1 MRRSHEK
8 PPSIGSKSKNP
19 LSGSGLSWLAR
30 GLSLVMKRAFGPV
43 STISLLAMAT
53 LCLAT
58 SLPALAALEPVARPR
73 PIESPAPIGSRP
85 VNIAGPK
92 TLRVVVAP
100 DGTTRLEGLGT
111 PGSRVTVEAG
121 GAVFGP
127 VSVRPQGI
135 WGMEITRVLGPGQQS
150 ISASAS
156 GAGAG
161 EPVKGQEIRFKVP
174 KTFADGP
181 VVAYGGRQT
190 EVDESLSPKRVA
202 GVERSE
208 PIKPSQDL
216 SAAASRIAGQHA
228 TDSALGQSPVTI
240 TGSIAARAVQAA
252 GRSNDQAP
260 PRAETSSVVGWF
272 KRTVAAFQSA
282 IVSRLPSASLRESAR
297 ASAGTVVAQAAPNPD
312 PVVPPVRREQPATP
326 PAQVQQQKS
335 ADKKPEPQQQ
345 AQAKPSAPPDHPD
358 GVMGSVQDWLARAN
372 REYQGVII
380 KQLSLPPSGNTGPDP
395 ITKKLEEEQKAD
407 DTKKAAEA
415 KRLEDQRK
423 AAANAKLKA
432 EEDRRTAEA
441 AAAKAEEA
449 KKLEAAKAEEA
460 KKIEAAKKAEA
471 AKPTQVEDAKKAE
484 EARKSEEAKKTEAS
498 KKAEEVRRAEE
509 AKKAEGNKQA
519 EEAKKAEDVKKAE
532 AARKTDEARKA
543 EAARKTEDLKKTEAA
558 KAQEK
563 AQEETKRLEAAKAA
577 ESQKLKEAEQRRID
591 DERRKAEEARRQT
604 DAKAQQEAKAL
615 EDKRRSDEL
624 EKSKNRAR
632 TVIIT
637 PEPITPRNNEA
648 LARDASG
655 PEKSAKRPP
664 DTRIAEGSAETG
676 PVETE
681 PASENKARNSTAE
694 TEKQHSSWRS
704 RHHSRAHKCRAAGR
718 LVRPPAH
725 YVVARGDS
733 LWRISARH
741 YHAGRHYMLIYR
753 ANRNRISD
761 PDLIYPCQRVLVPRR
776 RHR

>member
-1 MRRSHEK
+1 
-8 PPSIGSKSKNP
+8 
-19 LSGSGLSWLAR
+19 
-30 GLSLVMKRAFGPV
+30 MKRAFGPV
-43 STISLLAMAT
+43 PTSHLMAMAT
-53 LCLAT
+53 LCIAT
-58 SLPALAALEPVARPR
+58 SLPAMAALEPVARPR
-73 PIESPAPIGSRP
+73 PIEMPAPIGSRP

-92 TLRVVVAP
+92 ILRVVVAP

-111 PGSRVTVEAG
+111 PGSRITVEAG

-161 EPVKGQEIRFKVP
+161 EPVKGQEIRIKVP
-174 KTFADGP
+174 KTFTDGP
-181 VVAYGGRQT
+181 VVAFGGRQT
-190 EVDESLSPKRVA
+190 DPGDSLSPARVA
-202 GVERSE
+202 GVDHSE
-208 PIKPSQDL
+208 TLKNSQDF
-216 SAAASRIAGQHA
+216 SATAPRISGQQA
-228 TDSALGQSPVTI
+228 TDSASGQSSATI
-240 TGSIAARAVQAA
+240 TGSIAARPVPVAEQ
-252 GRSNDQAP
+252 SNDQVQP
-260 PRAETSSVVGWF
+260 KAETSSVVGWF
-272 KRTVAAFQSA
+272 KRTVAAFQSE
-282 IVSRLPSASLRESAR
+282 IVSRLPSASLRERGR
-297 ASAGTVVAQAAPNPD
+297 ASAGTVVAQATPNPD

-326 PAQVQQQKS
+326 PAQAQQQKPV
-335 ADKKPEPQQQ
+335 DKKAEPQQQ
-345 AQAKPSAPPDHPD
+345 AQAKPSAPPTHPG

-395 ITKKLEEEQKAD
+395 IAKKLEEEQKAD

-460 KKIEAAKKAEA
+460 KKIEAAKKAEEARKAEA
-471 AKPTQVEDAKKAE
+471 AKPTQGEDAKKAE
-484 EARKSEEAKKTEAS
+484 EARKAEEVKKAEAS
-498 KKAEEVRRAEE
+498 KKAEDARRAEE
-509 AKKAEGNKQA
+509 AKKAEAIKQA
-519 EEAKKAEDVKKAE
+519 EEAKKAEDVKNAE
-532 AARKTDEARKA
+532 AARKDGEVRKA
-543 EAARKTEDLKKTEAA
+543 EATRKTEDLKKAEAS
-558 KAQEK
+558 K
-563 AQEETKRLEAAKAA
+563 AQEETKRFEAAKAA
-577 ESQKLKEAEQRRID
+577 EAQKLKEAEQRRID

-637 PEPITPRNNEA
+637 PEPITPRNKEA
-648 LARDASG
+648 LARDAPG

-664 DTRIAEGSAETG
+664 DTRIAEGSSESG
-676 PVETE
+676 PVDGEATSKNSERSAATTDE
-681 PASENKARNSTAE
+681 PRHK
-694 TEKQHSSWRS
+694 SWRS
-704 RHHSRAHKCRAAGR
+704 HHRHGHTCRAAGR

-741 YHAGRHYMLIYR
+741 YHAGRHYMRIYR
-753 ANRNRISD
+753 ANRRTISD